1 MTNSYLF
8 ENVTV
13 KTSVIIVNQ
22 QQNVSYRYFAHF
34 KFANVFFFS
43 LKLSCENLKTWGFCA
58 NVLKSEYNQI
68 IR

>member
-34 KFANVFFFS
+34 KFANFFFFP
-43 LKLSCENLKTWGFCA
+43 E
-58 NVLKSEYNQI
+58 I
-68 IR
+68 ILWKPKNMRILC